1 MDWARRASSPH
12 NSVGSGS
19 HLLHCMKLTE
29 NVTTNYKYEI
39 HQNVSAAGL
48 WPGFHWGSGG
58 AFYALLRPLREE
70 IAPSPP

>member
-48 WPGFHWGSGG
+48 WPGFH
-58 AFYALLRPLREE
+58 
-70 IAPSPP
+70 